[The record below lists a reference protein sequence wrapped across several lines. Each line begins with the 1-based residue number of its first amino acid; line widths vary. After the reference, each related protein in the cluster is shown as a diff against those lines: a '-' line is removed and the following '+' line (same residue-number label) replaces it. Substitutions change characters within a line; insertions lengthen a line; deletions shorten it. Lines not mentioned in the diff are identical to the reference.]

1 MPTVKHPET
10 FQGCC
15 SSNGVS
21 SLTILPKI
29 TVMNKEYQNILQE
42 LFPKT
47 QDTNVLMICA
57 FSNTMETMSQGKSHN
72 EVALRLH

>member
-47 QDTNVLMICA
+47 QDKCA
-57 FSNTMETMSQGKSHN
+57 DDLCILQYNGHYVTRQES
-72 EVALRLH
+72 